1 MKKEQI
7 LEKMIDFKVLVFIP
21 TYNECENIEKLIN
34 QLDQL
39 ELGFDLLF
47 VDDNSP
53 DKTGDLLDTIASQ
66 RNNLFV
72 IHRPK
77 KLGIGSAH
85 VDGIDW
91 AYKNG
96 YQVLITMDSDFSHS
110 PTHIFKLL
118 EHADTSD
125 VVLGSRYLQEDSLI
139 EWNFQ
144 RKFLT
149 HMGHFLTKLL
159 LGMRYDATGAFR
171 LYRLDKIPNKCFH
184 SEKSLGYSFF
194 FESLFLLYKNHYKV
208 TEVAI
213 DLPARTYGTS
223 KMKFSDALNSLILLA
238 ELVLLNIFR
247 PKTFFID
254 RTDKEIIKNNSI
266 HDNQGWDDYWNKEHS
281 VNNWFYDRIAEFF
294 RHFLIRPYLNK
305 YIRKHFSKGQTLIHA
320 GCGSGQVDFDI
331 TNEYPV
337 IAVDISINA
346 LEIYRSNHSQ
356 IEKVLQNDIR
366 NMDFDAGTIGGIY
379 SLGVMEH
386 FSAIEIVK
394 ILQEF
399 NRVLKPSGKAVIFWP
414 PKFSASV
421 VFLNSWHFLLNKVF
435 NKNVRLHPYEVSLL
449 ASKDEIMS
457 YTTQSG
463 FTLVD
468 YHFGI
473 NDLFTQVVI
482 VLQKNIS

>member
-1 MKKEQI
+1 MNNRNEKKGLI
-7 LEKMIDFKVLVFIP
+7 FIP
-21 TYNECENIEKLIN
+21 TYNERDNVEKLIR

-39 ELGFDLLF
+39 NLDFDLLF

-53 DKTGDLLDTIASQ
+53 DKTGEVLDELASH
-66 RNNLFV
+66 RDNLFV
-72 IHRPK
+72 IHRPT

-85 VDGIDW
+85 IDGIDW

-96 YQVLITMDSDFSHS
+96 YRLLITMDSDFSHC
-110 PTHIFKLL
+110 PAYILKLL
-118 EHADTSD
+118 KHAETSD
-125 VVLGSRYLQEDSLI
+125 VVVGSRYLQKHSLS
-139 EWNFQ
+139 EWNFK

-149 HMGHFLTKLL
+149 HMGHFLTRLL
-159 LGMRYDATGAFR
+159 LGMPYDATGAFR
-171 LYRLDKIPNKCFH
+171 LYRLDKVSQKCFH

-213 DLPARTYGTS
+213 NLPARTYGTS
-223 KMKFSDALNSLILLA
+223 KMKLTDAIFSLVMLA
-238 ELVLLNIFR
+238 DLVFLNIF
-247 PKTFFID
+247 KAKVFFIA
-254 RTDKEIIKNNSI
+254 RTDKEILKNNSVY
-266 HDNQGWDDYWNKEHS
+266 DDQAWDDYWKKQQS
-281 VNNWFYDRIAEFF
+281 INNWVYDRIAEFF

-305 YIRKHFSKGQTLIHA
+305 YVRKHFSRGLMLVHA
-320 GCGSGQVDFDI
+320 GCGSGQVDYDI

-337 IAVDISINA
+337 TAVDISLNA

-356 IEKVLQNDIR
+356 IESILQNDIR
-366 NMDFDAGTIGGIY
+366 NMDFESGTIGGIY

-386 FSAIEIVK
+386 FIPEEIVK

-399 NRVLKPSGKAVIFWP
+399 NRVLQPKGKVVLFWP
-414 PKFSASV
+414 PKFGASV
-421 VFLNSWHFLLNKVF
+421 VFLNFWHFIMNKIF
-435 NKNVRLHPYEVSLL
+435 KKNIHLHPLEVSLL
-449 ASKDEIMS
+449 GSKQEIIDLA
-457 YTTQSG
+457 TQSG

-482 VLQKNIS
+482 VLQKK

>member
-1 MKKEQI
+1 MEKKIESKGLI
-7 LEKMIDFKVLVFIP
+7 FIP
-21 TYNECENIEKLIN
+21 TYNERENVENLIN

-39 ELGFDLLF
+39 NLGFDLLF

-53 DKTGDLLDTIASQ
+53 DKTGDVLDFIASQ
-66 RNNLFV
+66 RDNLFV
-72 IHRPK
+72 IHRPT

-96 YQVLITMDSDFSHS
+96 YQLLITMDSDFSHS
-110 PTHIFKLL
+110 PTYILKLL
-118 EHADTSD
+118 DHANTSD

-139 EWNFQ
+139 EWNFR

-149 HMGHFLTKLL
+149 QMGHFLTKLL
-159 LGMRYDATGAFR
+159 LGMPYDATGAFR
-171 LYRLDKIPNKCFH
+171 LYRLDRIPNKCFH

-194 FESLFLLYKNHYKV
+194 FESLFLLFKNHYKV

-223 KMKFSDALNSLILLA
+223 KMKFTDALNSLIMLV
-238 ELVLLNIFR
+238 ELVFLNIFKSKR
-247 PKTFFID
+247 FFTD
-254 RTDKEIIKNNSI
+254 RSDKEIIKNNSVN
-266 HDNQGWDDYWNKEHS
+266 DEQGWDDYWNKRKTVS
-281 VNNWFYDRIAEFF
+281 NWFYDRIAEFF

-305 YIRKHFSKGQTLIHA
+305 YVRKHFQKGCTLVHA
-320 GCGSGQVDFDI
+320 GCGSGQVDYDI

-337 IAVDISINA
+337 FAIDISLNA
-346 LEIYRSNHSQ
+346 LDIYRSNHSQ
-356 IEKVLQNDIR
+356 IEKMLQNDIR
-366 NMDFDAGTIGGIY
+366 AMDLDAGSIDGVY

-386 FSAIEIVK
+386 FSGDEIVK

-399 NRVLKPSGKAVIFWP
+399 NRILKPEGKTVIFWP
-414 PKFSASV
+414 PKFGASV
-421 VFLNSWHFLLNKVF
+421 IFLNSWHYLLNKVF
-435 NKNVRLHPYEVSLL
+435 KKNIRLHPHEVSLL
-449 ASKDEIMS
+449 NSKQEVMA
-457 YTTQSG
+457 YAAQSG
-463 FTLVD
+463 FSLVD

-482 VLQKNIS
+482 VLQKK